1 MKIRT
6 GALLGIASAAVA
18 LAAAHL
24 VAAFAGRE
32 SSPVVAV
39 GSASID
45 LAPAWLKS
53 FAIRSFGE
61 QDKLVLLI
69 GIAAVVAV
77 IAVVLGTSSVE
88 RPTIGLGGIAA
99 LALVGAM
106 AALSRPAATTIA
118 ALPAILGAAA
128 GSAAFLMLHRRLEPA
143 GPADQADPGS
153 GEGTGPVAGE
163 PEPVGRRRFLVAGGV
178 ALGLAAATGVVGQYL
193 SRRRQADASRSA
205 LRLPSP
211 VSPSASASA
220 GTDFGLDGLSAF
232 YTPNDEF
239 YRVDTALI
247 VPSVPAEEWSL
258 RVHGMVDRELTLD
271 FGQLT
276 ARPLMER
283 DVTLACVSNEVGG
296 SYVGNARWVGVSLAD
311 VLDEAGPD
319 PAATQLVSKS
329 ADGFT
334 AGTPVSAVTDGRDAM
349 LAVAMNGEPLPIEH
363 GFPVRMIVP
372 GLYGYVSATKWLVD
386 LELTTFEAFD
396 PYWIRRGWAERAPI
410 KTQSRIDTPKQ
421 MASVPAGEVT
431 IAGVAWAQHR
441 GIERVEVRVD
451 DGEWREAELSTEA
464 TIDTWRQWRLS
475 VPLEAGSHRLEVR
488 ATDGEG
494 EVQTADRAEPFPDG
508 ATGWH
513 AIVIQVG

>member
-1 MKIRT
+1 MRDLVPCIH
-6 GALLGIASAAVA
+6 AV
-18 LAAAHL
+18 
-24 VAAFAGRE
+24 E
-32 SSPVVAV
+32 TY
-39 GSASID
+39 GSC
-45 LAPAWLKS
+45 
-53 FAIRSFGE
+53 
-61 QDKLVLLI
+61 
-69 GIAAVVAV
+69 
-77 IAVVLGTSSVE
+77 
-88 RPTIGLGGIAA
+88 
-99 LALVGAM
+99 VGANK
-106 AALSRPAATTIA
+106 SQY
-118 ALPAILGAAA
+118 
-128 GSAAFLMLHRRLEPA
+128 AFLMLHRRLEPA
-143 GPADQADPGS
+143 VPAEEADPGS
-153 GEGTGPVAGE
+153 GGGSGPVAVE

-178 ALGLAAATGVVGQYL
+178 TLGLAAATGVVGQYL

-211 VSPSASASA
+211 VSPSATASA
-220 GTDFGLDGLSAF
+220 GTDFGLDGLSPF

-258 RVHGMVDRELTLD
+258 RVHGMVDRELRLD

-283 DVTLACVSNEVGG
+283 DITLACVSNEVGG

-311 VLDEAGPD
+311 LLDEAGLD

-363 GFPVRMIVP
+363 GFPVRMVVP

-386 LELTTFEAFD
+386 LELSTFEAFD

-410 KTQSRIDTPKQ
+410 KTQSRIDTPRQ
-421 MASVPAGEVT
+421 TASLPPGEVT

-451 DGEWREAELSTEA
+451 EGEWREAELSTEA

-475 VPLEAGSHRLEVR
+475 VPLEAGSRRLEVR

-494 EVQTADRAEPFPDG
+494 EVQTADWAEPFPDG

>member
-77 IAVVLGTSSVE
+77 IAVVLGAASVE
-88 RPTIGLGGIAA
+88 RPATGLVGIAG

-143 GPADQADPGS
+143 VPAEEADPGS
-153 GEGTGPVAGE
+153 GGGSGPVAVE

-178 ALGLAAATGVVGQYL
+178 TLGLAAATGVVGQYL

-211 VSPSASASA
+211 VSPSATASA
-220 GTDFGLDGLSAF
+220 GTDFGLDGLSPF

-247 VPSVPAEEWSL
+247 VPSVPA
-258 RVHGMVDRELTLD
+258 
-271 FGQLT
+271 
-276 ARPLMER
+276 
-283 DVTLACVSNEVGG
+283 
-296 SYVGNARWVGVSLAD
+296 
-311 VLDEAGPD
+311 
-319 PAATQLVSKS
+319 
-329 ADGFT
+329 
-334 AGTPVSAVTDGRDAM
+334 
-349 LAVAMNGEPLPIEH
+349 
-363 GFPVRMIVP
+363 
-372 GLYGYVSATKWLVD
+372 
-386 LELTTFEAFD
+386 
-396 PYWIRRGWAERAPI
+396 
-410 KTQSRIDTPKQ
+410 
-421 MASVPAGEVT
+421 
-431 IAGVAWAQHR
+431 
-441 GIERVEVRVD
+441 
-451 DGEWREAELSTEA
+451 
-464 TIDTWRQWRLS
+464 
-475 VPLEAGSHRLEVR
+475 
-488 ATDGEG
+488 
-494 EVQTADRAEPFPDG
+494 
-508 ATGWH
+508 
-513 AIVIQVG
+513 